1 MAWSN
6 SSRRSEPRPR
16 RRVDERLQ
24 PRVPAGVW
32 RGRGPDLRLPGVRSR
47 QLLLAGC
54 GAGFFASQGPSP
66 ISYAALASFLLSG
79 YGVARL
85 LRARPNRAIFA
96 GYMALLVVSFVVL
109 KKYEFL
115 KAIVPPNILGHPLGV
130 VGLSYMLFRQI
141 HFIVDA
147 MQDQV
152 ERPSLWTYLNY
163 QLSPFTLLA
172 GPIARYQEFAESWD
186 ALEPIHADQTEVLL
200 AYQRVFWGMI
210 KVALISTLFLGVHD
224 RFVAEFAGN
233 FGLGSPPARLGKF
246 ALILYSYMIYM
257 YFNFSGYCDIV
268 IAAAGLVGIKL
279 PENFNYPFLSRNLLE
294 YWSRWHITLG
304 HWIRDYLFTPLYKA
318 GVERFPKRGSTVAVA
333 GYFVAFSL
341 AGIWHGSTWNFLVYG
356 LLHGAGVSAAK
367 AWENAILKKS
377 GRPGLREYLKNPV
390 IRWVA
395 IVSTF
400 NYACLTLFFF
410 AFGFDQG
417 RLILK
422 RLMGVSGSNY

>member
-1 MAWSN
+1 MSVCSVEFLLALCAVSA
-6 SSRRSEPRPR
+6 
-16 RRVDERLQ
+16 LIF
-24 PRVPAGVW
+24 
-32 RGRGPDLRLPGVRSR
+32 RLPGVRSR
-47 QLLLAGC
+47 QLLLMLC
-54 GAGFFASQGPSP
+54 GVGFFASQGPSLV
-66 ISYAALASFLLSG
+66 SCAVLAAFLLSG
-79 YGVARL
+79 YGCAIL

-96 GYMALLVVSFVVL
+96 GYMVLLVASFAFL

-115 KAIVPPNILGHPLGV
+115 KAIIPPSILDHPLGV
-130 VGLSYMLFRQI
+130 IGLSYMLFRQI
-141 HFIVDA
+141 HFIVDS
-147 MQDQV
+147 MQDQI

-163 QLSPFTLLA
+163 QLNPFTLLA

-186 ALEPIHADQTEVLL
+186 GLVPIHSELQGVLG
-200 AYQRVFWGMI
+200 AYWRVFWGMV
-210 KVALISTLFLGVHD
+210 KVALISTLFLSVHD
-224 RFVAEFAGN
+224 RFVDQFLPGSGGAG
-233 FGLGSPPARLGKF
+233 STPARWGKF
-246 ALILYSYMIYM
+246 ALILYSYMMYM

-268 IAAAGLVGIKL
+268 IAAGGLVGIKL

-367 AWENAILKKS
+367 AWENVILKKS

-410 AFGFDQG
+410 AFDFDKG
-417 RLILK
+417 RQILAT
-422 RLMGVSGSNY
+422 LLGTSASNY

>member
-1 MAWSN
+1 MSVCSVEFLLA
-6 SSRRSEPRPR
+6 
-16 RRVDERLQ
+16 LC
-24 PRVPAGVW
+24 AGAT
-32 RGRGPDLRLPGVRSR
+32 LIFRLPGARTR
-47 QLLLAGC
+47 QLFLAAC
-54 GAGFFASQGPSP
+54 AVGFFVSQGPSP
-66 ISYAALASFLLSG
+66 ASYGVLAGFLLSG

-85 LRARPNRAIFA
+85 LRAVPNRAIFA
-96 GYMALLVVSFVVL
+96 GYIVLLVASFVFL

-115 KAIVPPNILGHPLGV
+115 KAIIPPSILDHPLGV

-141 HFIVDA
+141 HFIIDS
-147 MQDQV
+147 MQDQI

-172 GPIARYQEFAESWD
+172 GPIARYQEFSESWD
-186 ALEPIHADQTEVLL
+186 VLEPIHADLHDVLL
-200 AYQRVFWGMI
+200 AYQRIFWGMI
-210 KVALISTLFLGVHD
+210 KVALISTVFLGFHD
-224 RFVAEFAGN
+224 RFVGQFASN
-233 FGLGSPPARLGKF
+233 AGLGSSPVRLGKF
-246 ALILYSYMIYM
+246 LLILYSYMIYM
-257 YFNFSGYCDIV
+257 YFNFSGYCDVV
-268 IAAAGLVGIKL
+268 IAGAGLVGIRL

-294 YWSRWHITLG
+294 YWSRWHISLG

-356 LLHGAGVSAAK
+356 LLQGAGVSAAK

-377 GRPGLREYLKNPV
+377 GRSGLREYLKNPY
-390 IRWVA
+390 IRWIA
-395 IVSTF
+395 IFSTF

-410 AFGFDQG
+410 AFKFDQG

-422 RLMGVSGSNY
+422 SLLGVSGSNY